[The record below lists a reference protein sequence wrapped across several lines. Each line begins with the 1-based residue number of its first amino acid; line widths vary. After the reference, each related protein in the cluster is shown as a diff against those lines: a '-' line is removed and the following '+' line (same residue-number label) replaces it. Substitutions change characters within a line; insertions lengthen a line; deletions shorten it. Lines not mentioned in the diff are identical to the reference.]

1 VRYTRV
7 DQFTVPA
14 VMGRRVDD
22 GVTAEGAGDGEGV
35 IVRVGLGEGVA
46 ATRTASGGPE
56 DDVLYGVG
64 AWEQAASTA
73 ATTTATILI
82 PDSGYGR

>member
-14 VMGRRVDD
+14 VMGRRFDD

-35 IVRVGLGEGVA
+35 TVRVGLAEGVA
-46 ATRTASGGPE
+46 AARTATGDPE
-56 DDVLYGVG
+56 DDVLYVVG